1 MEYEKRIAECLEN
14 VGIDIAAYG
23 EDVALGD
30 IIQDSLVFVSFII
43 EVEDEFGIQ
52 LDDGF
57 LIVDNLKTI
66 RGLAEEIRLAEREG

>member
-14 VGIDIAAYG
+14 VGIDTAAYG

-43 EVEDEFGIQ
+43 EVEEEFGIQ
-52 LDDGF
+52 LDDEF

-66 RGLAEEIRLAEREG
+66 RGLADEIRLAEKGR